1 MQVSW
6 TITEL
11 VGVSNFVVSYRE
23 KDKNEEMM
31 VTVPSSVSSV
41 IISLVTDR
49 QYTIEV
55 SAIALIKGTS
65 VLEERT
71 SYGPLVLSTVYR
83 NSIQQQ
89 ETTSEFAD

>member
-1 MQVSW
+1 M
-6 TITEL
+6 I
-11 VGVSNFVVSYRE
+11 
-23 KDKNEEMM
+23 

-55 SAIALIKGTS
+55 SAIALINGTS

-71 SYGPLVLSTVYR
+71 GYGPLVLSTVYR